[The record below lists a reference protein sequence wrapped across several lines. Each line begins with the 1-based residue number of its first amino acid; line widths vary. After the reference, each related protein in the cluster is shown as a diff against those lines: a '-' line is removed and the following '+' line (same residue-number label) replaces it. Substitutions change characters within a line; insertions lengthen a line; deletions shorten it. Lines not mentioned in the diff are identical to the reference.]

1 MLFDPRPIRVAATP
15 APGHP
20 PPAGAPHR
28 VRPRGPGLL
37 SPLVALCL
45 LLPAS
50 AGAQDDPFAGA
61 QVLDRAAAIRAVLDR
76 NPGARAALHAWE
88 AARAQVPQATSLPE
102 PTLEYGFA
110 PLSAG
115 SDDTPFGHRV
125 QVRQHFPAPGRLRLG
140 GAVAAGEAEAAR
152 DELEGVRLDLALQ
165 AASLVDALYAVTRG
179 IEVNAEHRALLADL
193 QAVATARFAAG
204 QASMQ
209 DPLRAEVEAARVEHD
224 DVALEARRDELR
236 ARLNALLHR
245 APGAPLPPPPRDLSS
260 PDAAP
265 LPGPEELEALAL
277 ASRPEVQAALAR
289 ASAAEAAVALARRE
303 WLPDV
308 GAMASYDTMAMHDV
322 HRWMVGVEL
331 DLPLGISRRRAAVEQ
346 ARARLAGA
354 RSEAERV
361 LDEVRSDLHQALAR
375 LRAAR
380 HGEVLLRDRLLPAA
394 RDQVAAA
401 RSGFET
407 GRNDFEALIG
417 AERALR
423 DAELSLAEARAEV
436 STRHAELARSVGRIP
451 GEIVRPVEEHP

>member
-1 MLFDPRPIRVAATP
+1 MALDPHPIRVAAIP
-15 APGHP
+15 APDSP
-20 PPAGAPHR
+20 PPAGAPPR
-28 VRPRGPGLL
+28 ARRRGPGLL
-37 SPLVALCL
+37 PALAALCL
-45 LLPAS
+45 LLPAP
-50 AGAQDDPFAGA
+50 AGARDDPFAGA
-61 QVLDRAAAIRAVLDR
+61 EFLDRASAIRAVLDR

-88 AARAQVPQATSLPE
+88 AARAQVPQATSLPD
-102 PTLEYGFA
+102 PTVEYGFA

-115 SDDTPFGHRV
+115 SDDAPFGHRV
-125 QVRQHFPAPGRLRLG
+125 QVRQRFPAPGRLRLG

-152 DELEGVRLDLALQ
+152 DELEGVRLDLALE
-165 AASLVDALYAVTRG
+165 AASLVDALYAVARG

-209 DPLRAEVEAARVEHD
+209 DPLRAEVEAAHVEHD
-224 DVALEARRDELR
+224 DVALAARREALR

-245 APGAPLPPPPRDLSS
+245 APGAPLPEPPRDLPS

-277 ASRPEVQAALAR
+277 ASRPEVQAARDR

-331 DLPLGISRRRAAVEQ
+331 NLPLGISRRRAALEQ

-361 LDEVRSDLHQALAR
+361 LDEVRSDVHQALAR

-380 HGEVLLRDRLLPAA
+380 HVEVLFRDRLIPAA

-407 GRNDFEALIG
+407 GRNDFEALVG

-423 DAELSLAEARAEV
+423 AAERSLAEAQAEV

-451 GEIVRPVEEHP
+451 GEIVPPGEEHP